1 MIPWKT
7 YSQALK
13 RNVQSRQLAAL
24 LFAFHS
30 HFPENTQPFKTNQ
43 LSKHMTP
50 AIYLEKGRD
59 KSLRRRHPWIFSRG
73 IRKMEGEPSLGE
85 TVDIFTHD
93 GKWLAKGAY
102 SPHSQIRA
110 RVWCFEKTEINED
123 FFVKRIQNA
132 LLLRQDVIE
141 RDGLTG
147 YRLIAAESDG
157 LPGITIDKY
166 QDYLVCQLLSAGA
179 EFQKQSLINA
189 LLKVFP
195 QCNIY
200 ERSDVAVRKK
210 EGLEERTGVLHG
222 DEPPKSVVIEEN
234 GVKISVD
241 IVGGHKTGFYLD
253 QRDSR
258 QQAMKYVKGKEVL
271 NCFSYTGGFGL
282 YALKGDA
289 KRVINADVSQPALDT
304 AKLNAE
310 LNEFD
315 ISKKRAVFLNADVFK
330 LLREYRDQ
338 GTKFDVVI
346 MDPPKFAESKAQL
359 NGACRGYK
367 DINMLA
373 MQILKPGGTLLTYSC
388 SGLMDQVLFQKIIAD
403 AAVDAGRQ
411 VKFVERFEQAA
422 DHPTDTAYP
431 EGFYL
436 KGFACKVI

>member
-1 MIPWKT
+1 
-7 YSQALK
+7 
-13 RNVQSRQLAAL
+13 
-24 LFAFHS
+24 
-30 HFPENTQPFKTNQ
+30 
-43 LSKHMTP
+43 MTA
-50 AIYLEKGRD
+50 AIYLVKGRE
-59 KSLRRRHPWIFSRG
+59 KSVKRKHPWIFSRG
-73 IRKMEGEPSLGE
+73 ISKVEGEPALGE
-85 TVDIFTHD
+85 TVDVFTHD
-93 GKWLAKGAY
+93 GKWLAKAAY
-102 SPHSQIRA
+102 SPTSQIRA
-110 RVWCFEKTEINED
+110 RIWSFEKEEINKA
-123 FFVKRIQNA
+123 FFVKRFNNA
-132 LLLRQDVIE
+132 QLLREDIIE

-157 LPGITIDKY
+157 LPGVTIDRY
-166 QDYLVCQLLSAGA
+166 QNFFVCQLLSAGA
-179 EFQKQSLINA
+179 EYNKQAIVDA
-189 LLKVFP
+189 LVECFP
-195 QCNIY
+195 DCNVY

-210 EGLEERTGVLHG
+210 EGLKETTGVLHG
-222 DEPPKSVVIEEN
+222 EEPPKSVVIEEN

-258 QQAMKYVKGKEVL
+258 QQAVKYMKNKEVL

-282 YALKGDA
+282 YALKGGA

-304 AKLNAE
+304 AKFNAE

-403 AAVDAGRQ
+403 AAVDANRQ

-436 KGFACKVI
+436 KGFACKVL

>member
-1 MIPWKT
+1 M
-7 YSQALK
+7 SA
-13 RNVQSRQLAAL
+13 
-24 LFAFHS
+24 
-30 HFPENTQPFKTNQ
+30 
-43 LSKHMTP
+43 
-50 AIYLEKGRD
+50 AIYLVKGRE
-59 KSLRRRHPWIFSRG
+59 KSVVRRHPWIFSRG
-73 IRKMEGEPSLGE
+73 IDRVEGNPQLGE
-85 TVDIFTHD
+85 TVDVYGHD
-93 GKWLAKGAY
+93 GKWLAKAAY
-102 SPHSQIRA
+102 SPESQIRA
-110 RVWCFEKTEINED
+110 RVWSFEKQDINKA
-123 FFVKRIQNA
+123 FFVKRIQDA
-132 LLLRQDVIE
+132 QLLREDVIE

-157 LPGITIDKY
+157 MPGVTIDRY
-166 QDYLVCQLLSAGA
+166 QNFFVCQLLSAGA
-179 EFQKQSLINA
+179 EHQKQNIVDALIE
-189 LLKVFP
+189 VFP
-195 QCNIY
+195 DCNVY
-200 ERSDVAVRKK
+200 ERSDVSVRKK
-210 EGLEERTGVLHG
+210 EGLQETTGVLHG
-222 DEPPKSVVIEEN
+222 EMPPKSVVIEEN

-258 QQAMKYVKGKEVL
+258 QQAMKYVKDKEVL

-282 YALKGDA
+282 YALKGGA

-304 AKLNAE
+304 AKFNSE

-373 MQILKPGGTLLTYSC
+373 MQILNPGGTLLTYSC

-403 AAVDAGRQ
+403 AAVDAGRS

-436 KGFACKVI
+436 KGFACKVL

>member
-1 MIPWKT
+1 MT
-7 YSQALK
+7 
-13 RNVQSRQLAAL
+13 AAIHL
-24 LFAFHS
+24 V
-30 HFPENTQPFKTNQ
+30 
-43 LSKHMTP
+43 
-50 AIYLEKGRD
+50 KGRD
-59 KSLRRRHPWIFSRG
+59 KSLLRKHPWVFSRG
-73 IRKMEGEPSLGE
+73 ISKVDGDPQLGE
-85 TVDIFTHD
+85 TVDVFAHD
-93 GKWLAKGAY
+93 GKWLAKAAY

-110 RVWCFEKTEINED
+110 RVWSFEKQNID
-123 FFVKRIQNA
+123 KAFFVKRVQDA
-132 LLLRQDVIE
+132 QLLREDVIE

-166 QDYLVCQLLSAGA
+166 QDFLVCQLLSAGA
-179 EFQKQSLINA
+179 EFQKSVLVEALIE
-189 LLKVFP
+189 VFP
-195 QCNIY
+195 ECSIY

-210 EGLEERTGVLHG
+210 EGLKESTGVLHG
-222 DEPPKSVVIEEN
+222 EEPPKSVVIEEN
-234 GVKISVD
+234 GIKISVD

-258 QQAMKYVKGKEVL
+258 QQSMKYVKDKEVL

-282 YALKGDA
+282 YALNGGA

-304 AKLNAE
+304 AKHNAE

-346 MDPPKFAESKAQL
+346 MDPPKFADSKAQL

-373 MQILKPGGTLLTYSC
+373 MQILNPGGTLLTYSC
-388 SGLMDQVLFQKIIAD
+388 SGLMDQTLFQKIIAD
-403 AAVDAGRQ
+403 AAVDANRQ

-436 KGFACKVI
+436 KGFACKVL

>member
-1 MIPWKT
+1 M
-7 YSQALK
+7 SA
-13 RNVQSRQLAAL
+13 
-24 LFAFHS
+24 
-30 HFPENTQPFKTNQ
+30 
-43 LSKHMTP
+43 
-50 AIYLEKGRD
+50 AIYLVKGRE
-59 KSLRRRHPWIFSRG
+59 KSVVRRHPWIFSRG
-73 IRKMEGEPSLGE
+73 IDRVEGNPQLGE
-85 TVDIFTHD
+85 TVDVYGHD
-93 GKWLAKGAY
+93 GKWLAKAAY
-102 SPHSQIRA
+102 SPESQIRA
-110 RVWCFEKTEINED
+110 RVWSFEKQDINRA
-123 FFVKRIQNA
+123 FFVKRIQDA
-132 LLLRQDVIE
+132 QLLREDVIE

-157 LPGITIDKY
+157 MPGVTIDRY
-166 QDYLVCQLLSAGA
+166 QNFFVCQLLSAGA
-179 EFQKQSLINA
+179 EHQKQNIVDALIE
-189 LLKVFP
+189 VFP
-195 QCNIY
+195 DCNVY
-200 ERSDVAVRKK
+200 ERSDVSVRKK
-210 EGLEERTGVLHG
+210 EGLQETTGVLHG
-222 DEPPKSVVIEEN
+222 EMPPKSVVIEEN

-258 QQAMKYVKGKEVL
+258 QQAMKYVKDKEVL
-271 NCFSYTGGFGL
+271 NCFSYTGGFGI
-282 YALKGDA
+282 YALKGGA

-304 AKLNAE
+304 AKFNAE

-403 AAVDAGRQ
+403 AAVDAGRS

-436 KGFACKVI
+436 KGFACKVL

>member
-1 MIPWKT
+1 M
-7 YSQALK
+7 SA
-13 RNVQSRQLAAL
+13 S
-24 LFAFHS
+24 
-30 HFPENTQPFKTNQ
+30 
-43 LSKHMTP
+43 
-50 AIYLEKGRD
+50 IYLAKGRE
-59 KSLRRRHPWIFSRG
+59 KSVIRRHPWIFSRG
-73 IRKMEGEPSLGE
+73 IDKVEGNPQLGE
-85 TVDIFTHD
+85 TVDVLAHD
-93 GKWLAKGAY
+93 GKWLAKAAY
-102 SPHSQIRA
+102 SPESQIRA
-110 RVWCFEKTEINED
+110 RVWSFEKQDINKA
-123 FFVKRIQNA
+123 FFVKRLQDA
-132 LLLRQDVIE
+132 QLLRQEIIE

-157 LPGITIDKY
+157 MPGVTIDRY
-166 QDYLVCQLLSAGA
+166 QNFFVCQLLSAGA
-179 EFQKQSLINA
+179 EHQKQNIVDA
-189 LLKVFP
+189 LVEVFP
-195 QCNIY
+195 DCNVY

-210 EGLEERTGVLHG
+210 EGLKETTGVLHG
-222 DEPPKSVVIEEN
+222 EIPPKSVVIEEN

-258 QQAMKYVKGKEVL
+258 QQAMKYVKDKEVL

-282 YALKGDA
+282 YALKGGA

-304 AKLNAE
+304 AKFNAE

-338 GTKFDVVI
+338 GTQFDVVI
-346 MDPPKFAESKAQL
+346 MDPPKFAENKAQL

-403 AAVDAGRQ
+403 AAVDAGRS

-436 KGFACKVI
+436 KGFACKVL

>member
-1 MIPWKT
+1 
-7 YSQALK
+7 
-13 RNVQSRQLAAL
+13 
-24 LFAFHS
+24 
-30 HFPENTQPFKTNQ
+30 
-43 LSKHMTP
+43 MTP
-50 AIYLEKGRD
+50 AIYLVKGRE
-59 KSLRRRHPWIFSRG
+59 KSLRRKHPWVFSRG
-73 IRKMEGEPSLGE
+73 ISKIEGEPGLGD
-85 TVDIFTHD
+85 TVDVYTHE
-93 GKWLAKGAY
+93 GQWLAKAAY

-110 RVWCFEKTEINED
+110 RVWSFEKEAIDTA
-123 FFVKRIQNA
+123 FFVKRIQQA
-132 LLLRQDVIE
+132 QLLRDDLIE

-166 QDYLVCQLLSAGA
+166 QDFLVCQLLSAGA
-179 EFQKQSLINA
+179 ECQKDA
-189 LLKVFP
+189 LVEALKQCFP
-195 QCNIY
+195 TCSIY

-210 EGLEERTGVLHG
+210 EGLEERVGVLHG
-222 DEPPKSVVIEEN
+222 ELPPKSVVIEEN

-258 QQAMKYVKGKEVL
+258 FQSMKYVKNKDVL

-282 YALKGDA
+282 YALKGGA
-289 KRVINADVSQPALDT
+289 KRVINADVSQPVLDT
-304 AKLNAE
+304 AKFNAE

-373 MQILKPGGTLLTYSC
+373 MQILNPGGTLLTYSC

-403 AAVDAGRQ
+403 AALDAGRD
-411 VKFVERFEQAA
+411 VKFIERFEQAA

-436 KGFACKVI
+436 KGFACKVL

>member
-1 MIPWKT
+1 
-7 YSQALK
+7 
-13 RNVQSRQLAAL
+13 
-24 LFAFHS
+24 
-30 HFPENTQPFKTNQ
+30 
-43 LSKHMTP
+43 MTA
-50 AIYLEKGRD
+50 AIYLVKGRE
-59 KSLRRRHPWIFSRG
+59 KSVKRKHPWIFSRG
-73 IRKMEGEPSLGE
+73 ISKVEGEPALGE
-85 TVDIFTHD
+85 TVDVFTHD
-93 GKWLAKGAY
+93 GKWLAKAAY
-102 SPHSQIRA
+102 SPESQIRA
-110 RVWCFEKTEINED
+110 RIWSFEKEEINKA
-123 FFVKRIQNA
+123 FFVKRFNNA
-132 LLLRQDVIE
+132 QLLREDIIE

-157 LPGITIDKY
+157 MPGVTIDRY
-166 QDYLVCQLLSAGA
+166 QNFFVCQLLSAGA
-179 EFQKQSLINA
+179 EYNKQAIVDA
-189 LLKVFP
+189 LVECFP
-195 QCNIY
+195 DCNVY

-210 EGLEERTGVLHG
+210 EGLKETTGVLHG
-222 DEPPKSVVIEEN
+222 EEPPKSVVIEEN

-258 QQAMKYVKGKEVL
+258 QQAMKYVKDKEVL

-282 YALKGDA
+282 YALKGGA

-304 AKLNAE
+304 AKFNAE

-373 MQILKPGGTLLTYSC
+373 MQILNPGGTLLTYSC

-403 AAVDAGRQ
+403 AAVDANRQ

-436 KGFACKVI
+436 KGFACKVL

>member
-1 MIPWKT
+1 M
-7 YSQALK
+7 SA
-13 RNVQSRQLAAL
+13 
-24 LFAFHS
+24 
-30 HFPENTQPFKTNQ
+30 
-43 LSKHMTP
+43 
-50 AIYLEKGRD
+50 AIYLVKGRE
-59 KSLRRRHPWIFSRG
+59 KSVVRRHPWIFSRG
-73 IRKMEGEPSLGE
+73 IDRVEGNPQLGE
-85 TVDIFTHD
+85 TVDVYGHD
-93 GKWLAKGAY
+93 GKWLAKAAY
-102 SPHSQIRA
+102 SPESQIRA
-110 RVWCFEKTEINED
+110 RVWSFEKQNINKA
-123 FFVKRIQNA
+123 FFVKRIQDA
-132 LLLRQDVIE
+132 QLLREDVIE

-157 LPGITIDKY
+157 MPGVTIDRY
-166 QDYLVCQLLSAGA
+166 QNFFVCQLLSAGA
-179 EFQKQSLINA
+179 EHQKKNIVDALIE
-189 LLKVFP
+189 VFP
-195 QCNIY
+195 DCNVY
-200 ERSDVAVRKK
+200 ERSDVSVRKK
-210 EGLEERTGVLHG
+210 EGLQETTGVLHG
-222 DEPPKSVVIEEN
+222 EMPPKSVVIEEN

-258 QQAMKYVKGKEVL
+258 QQAMKYVKDKDVL

-282 YALKGDA
+282 YALKGGA

-304 AKLNAE
+304 AKFNAE
-310 LNEFD
+310 LNTFD

-373 MQILKPGGTLLTYSC
+373 MQILNPGGTLLTYSC

-403 AAVDAGRQ
+403 AAVDAGRS
-411 VKFVERFEQAA
+411 VRFVERFEQAA

-436 KGFACKVI
+436 KGFACKVL

>member
-1 MIPWKT
+1 
-7 YSQALK
+7 
-13 RNVQSRQLAAL
+13 
-24 LFAFHS
+24 
-30 HFPENTQPFKTNQ
+30 
-43 LSKHMTP
+43 MTA
-50 AIYLEKGRD
+50 AIYLVKGRE
-59 KSLRRRHPWIFSRG
+59 KSVKRKHPWIFSRG
-73 IRKMEGEPSLGE
+73 INKVEGEPALGE
-85 TVDIFTHD
+85 SVDVFTHD
-93 GKWLAKGAY
+93 GKWLAKAAY
-102 SPHSQIRA
+102 SPESQIRA
-110 RVWCFEKTEINED
+110 RIWSFEKEDINKA
-123 FFVKRIQNA
+123 FFVKRFKDAQ
-132 LLLRQDVIE
+132 LLREDVIE

-157 LPGITIDKY
+157 LPGVTIDRY
-166 QDYLVCQLLSAGA
+166 QNFFVCQLLSAGA
-179 EFQKQSLINA
+179 EYNKQAIVDA
-189 LLKVFP
+189 LVECFP
-195 QCNIY
+195 DCNVY

-210 EGLEERTGVLHG
+210 EGLKETTGVLHG
-222 DEPPKSVVIEEN
+222 EEPPKSVVIEEN

-258 QQAMKYVKGKEVL
+258 QQAMKYMKDKEVL

-282 YALKGDA
+282 YALKGGA

-304 AKLNAE
+304 AKFNAE

-315 ISKKRAVFLNADVFK
+315 VSKKRAVFLNADVFK

-403 AAVDAGRQ
+403 AAVDANRQ

-436 KGFACKVI
+436 KGFACKVL

>member
-1 MIPWKT
+1 M
-7 YSQALK
+7 SA
-13 RNVQSRQLAAL
+13 
-24 LFAFHS
+24 
-30 HFPENTQPFKTNQ
+30 
-43 LSKHMTP
+43 
-50 AIYLEKGRD
+50 AIYLVKGRE
-59 KSLRRRHPWIFSRG
+59 KSVVRRHPWIFSRG
-73 IRKMEGEPSLGE
+73 IDRVEGNPQLGE
-85 TVDIFTHD
+85 TVDVYGHD
-93 GKWLAKGAY
+93 GKWLAKAAY
-102 SPHSQIRA
+102 SPESQIRA
-110 RVWCFEKTEINED
+110 RVWSFDKQEINKA
-123 FFVKRIQNA
+123 FFVKRIQEA
-132 LLLRQDVIE
+132 QLLREDVIV

-157 LPGITIDKY
+157 MPGVTIDRY
-166 QDYLVCQLLSAGA
+166 QNFFVCQLLSAGA
-179 EFQKQSLINA
+179 EHQKQNIVDALIE
-189 LLKVFP
+189 VFP
-195 QCNIY
+195 DCNVY
-200 ERSDVAVRKK
+200 ERSDVSVRKK
-210 EGLEERTGVLHG
+210 EGLQETTGVLHG
-222 DEPPKSVVIEEN
+222 EMPPKSVVIEEN

-258 QQAMKYVKGKEVL
+258 QQAMKYVKDKEVL
-271 NCFSYTGGFGL
+271 NCFSYTGAFGL
-282 YALKGDA
+282 YALKGGA

-304 AKLNAE
+304 AKFNAE

-338 GTKFDVVI
+338 GTTFDVVI

-373 MQILKPGGTLLTYSC
+373 FEILKSGGTLLTYSC
-388 SGLMDQVLFQKIIAD
+388 SGLMDLALFQKIIAD
-403 AAVDAGRQ
+403 AAVDAGRT

-422 DHPTDTAYP
+422 DHPVDTAYP

>member
-1 MIPWKT
+1 
-7 YSQALK
+7 
-13 RNVQSRQLAAL
+13 
-24 LFAFHS
+24 
-30 HFPENTQPFKTNQ
+30 
-43 LSKHMTP
+43 MTS
-50 AIYLEKGRD
+50 AIYLVKGRD
-59 KSLRRRHPWIFSRG
+59 KSLRRKHPWVFSRG
-73 IRKMEGEPSLGE
+73 IQRIEGEPSLGE
-85 TVDIFTHD
+85 TVDVYSND
-93 GKWLAKGAY
+93 GQWLAKAAY

-110 RVWCFEKTEINED
+110 RVWSFEKEEID
-123 FFVKRIQNA
+123 SAFFVKRIQQA
-132 LLLRQDVIE
+132 QMLRDDFIE

-166 QDYLVCQLLSAGA
+166 DNYLVCQLLSAGA
-179 EFQKQSLINA
+179 EYQKETLVEA
-189 LLKVFP
+189 LNTCFP
-195 QCNIY
+195 ECHIY

-210 EGLEERTGVLHG
+210 EGLEERVGILHG
-222 DEPPKSVVIEEN
+222 ELPPKSVVIEEN
-234 GVKISVD
+234 GIKINVD
-241 IVGGHKTGFYLD
+241 IVNGHKTGFYLD

-258 QQAMKYVKGKEVL
+258 FQSMKYVKDKEVL

-282 YALKGDA
+282 YALKGGA

-304 AKLNAE
+304 AKFNAE

-338 GTKFDVVI
+338 GTLFDVVI

-388 SGLMDQVLFQKIIAD
+388 SGLMDQALFQKIIAD
-403 AAVDAGRQ
+403 AALDAGRD

-436 KGFACKVI
+436 KGFACKVF

>member
-1 MIPWKT
+1 M
-7 YSQALK
+7 SA
-13 RNVQSRQLAAL
+13 S
-24 LFAFHS
+24 
-30 HFPENTQPFKTNQ
+30 
-43 LSKHMTP
+43 
-50 AIYLEKGRD
+50 IYLAKGRE
-59 KSLRRRHPWIFSRG
+59 KSVIRRHPWIFSRG
-73 IRKMEGEPSLGE
+73 IDKVEGNPQLGE
-85 TVDIFTHD
+85 TVDVLAHD
-93 GKWLAKGAY
+93 GKWLAKAAY
-102 SPHSQIRA
+102 SPESQIRA
-110 RVWCFEKTEINED
+110 RVWSFEKEEINVD
-123 FFVKRIQNA
+123 FFVKRLQQA
-132 LLLRQDVIE
+132 QLLREEIIE

-157 LPGITIDKY
+157 LPGVTIDRY
-166 QDYLVCQLLSAGA
+166 QDYFVCQLLSAGA
-179 EFQKQSLINA
+179 EFHKQNIIDA
-189 LLKVFP
+189 LVKTFP
-195 QCNIY
+195 NCHIY

-210 EGLEERTGVLHG
+210 EGLKETTGVLHG
-222 DEPPKSVVIEEN
+222 ELPPKSVVIEEN

-258 QQAMKYVKGKEVL
+258 QQAMKYVKDKDVL

-282 YALKGDA
+282 YALKGGA

-304 AKLNAE
+304 AKFNAE

-338 GTKFDVVI
+338 GTQFDVVI

-373 MQILKPGGTLLTYSC
+373 MQILRPGGTLLTYSC

-403 AAVDAGRQ
+403 AAIDAGRS

-436 KGFACKVI
+436 KGFACKVL

>member
-1 MIPWKT
+1 
-7 YSQALK
+7 
-13 RNVQSRQLAAL
+13 
-24 LFAFHS
+24 
-30 HFPENTQPFKTNQ
+30 
-43 LSKHMTP
+43 MTA
-50 AIYLEKGRD
+50 AIYLVKGRE
-59 KSLRRRHPWIFSRG
+59 KSVKRKHPWIFSRG
-73 IRKMEGEPSLGE
+73 IDKVEGEPALGE
-85 TVDIFTHD
+85 TVDVFTHD
-93 GKWLAKGAY
+93 GKWLAKAAY
-102 SPHSQIRA
+102 SPESQIRA
-110 RVWCFEKTEINED
+110 RIWSFEKEEINKA
-123 FFVKRIQNA
+123 FFVKRFQNA
-132 LLLRQDVIE
+132 QLLREDVIE

-157 LPGITIDKY
+157 LPGVTIDRY
-166 QDYLVCQLLSAGA
+166 QNFFVCQLLSAGA
-179 EFQKQSLINA
+179 EYNKQAIVDA
-189 LLKVFP
+189 LVECFP
-195 QCNIY
+195 DCNVY

-210 EGLEERTGVLHG
+210 EGLKETTGVLHG
-222 DEPPKSVVIEEN
+222 EVPPKSVVIEEN

-258 QQAMKYVKGKEVL
+258 QQAMKYVKDKEVL

-282 YALKGDA
+282 YALKGGA

-304 AKLNAE
+304 AKYNAE

-338 GTKFDVVI
+338 GTQFDVVI

-403 AAVDAGRQ
+403 AAVDANRQ

-436 KGFACKVI
+436 KGFACKVL

>member
-1 MIPWKT
+1 
-7 YSQALK
+7 
-13 RNVQSRQLAAL
+13 
-24 LFAFHS
+24 
-30 HFPENTQPFKTNQ
+30 
-43 LSKHMTP
+43 MTA
-50 AIYLEKGRD
+50 AIYLVKGRE
-59 KSLRRRHPWIFSRG
+59 KSVKRKHPWIFSRG
-73 IRKMEGEPSLGE
+73 ISKVEGEPALGE
-85 TVDIFTHD
+85 TVDVFTHD
-93 GKWLAKGAY
+93 GKWLAKAAY
-102 SPHSQIRA
+102 SPESQIRA
-110 RVWCFEKTEINED
+110 RIWSFEKEEINKA
-123 FFVKRIQNA
+123 FFVKRFNNA
-132 LLLRQDVIE
+132 QLLREDIIE

-157 LPGITIDKY
+157 MPGVTIDRY
-166 QDYLVCQLLSAGA
+166 QNFFVCQLLSAGA
-179 EFQKQSLINA
+179 EYNKQAIVDA
-189 LLKVFP
+189 LVECFP
-195 QCNIY
+195 DCNVY

-210 EGLEERTGVLHG
+210 EGLKETTGVLHG
-222 DEPPKSVVIEEN
+222 EEPPKSVVIEEN

-258 QQAMKYVKGKEVL
+258 QQAMKYMKGKLVL

-282 YALKGDA
+282 YALKGEA

-304 AKLNAE
+304 AKFNAE

-373 MQILKPGGTLLTYSC
+373 MQILSPGGTLLTYSC

-403 AAVDAGRQ
+403 AAVDANRQ

-436 KGFACKVI
+436 KGFACKVL

>member
-1 MIPWKT
+1 
-7 YSQALK
+7 
-13 RNVQSRQLAAL
+13 
-24 LFAFHS
+24 
-30 HFPENTQPFKTNQ
+30 
-43 LSKHMTP
+43 MTP
-50 AIYLEKGRD
+50 AIYLVKGRE
-59 KSLRRRHPWIFSRG
+59 KSLRRKHPWVFSRG
-73 IRKMEGEPSLGE
+73 ISKIEGEPGLGD
-85 TVDIFTHD
+85 TVDVYTHE
-93 GKWLAKGAY
+93 GQWLAKAAY

-110 RVWCFEKTEINED
+110 RVWSFEKEAIDTA
-123 FFVKRIQNA
+123 FFVKRIQQA
-132 LLLRQDVIE
+132 QLLRDDLIE

-166 QDYLVCQLLSAGA
+166 RDFLVCQLLSAGA
-179 EFQKQSLINA
+179 ESQKDA
-189 LLKVFP
+189 LVEALKQCFP
-195 QCNIY
+195 TCSIY

-210 EGLEERTGVLHG
+210 EGLEERVGVLHG
-222 DEPPKSVVIEEN
+222 ELPPKSVVIEEN

-258 QQAMKYVKGKEVL
+258 FQSMKYVKNKDVL

-282 YALKGDA
+282 YALKGGA

-304 AKLNAE
+304 AKFNAE

-373 MQILKPGGTLLTYSC
+373 MQILNPGGTLLTYSC

-403 AAVDAGRQ
+403 AALDAGRD
-411 VKFVERFEQAA
+411 VKFIERFEQAA

-436 KGFACKVI
+436 KGFACKVL